1 MPVLRLAALSRVLAL
16 ALRGHPYA
24 MMRMHTQCHPTLP
37 LTTPHHCS
45 AATVRATTPAR
56 VLCCTRADFDRHLG
70 SLGEIR
76 NMWRFE
82 ALRKVGCICC
92 RLSDAC

>member
-1 MPVLRLAALSRVLAL
+1 
-16 ALRGHPYA
+16 
-24 MMRMHTQCHPTLP
+24 MMRMHTQCHPTSGPPLSLP
-37 LTTPHHCS
+37 LTTPHHCR
-45 AATVRATTPAR
+45 AATVRATTPAK

-82 ALRKVGCICC
+82 ALRKVGGTGC
-92 RLSDAC
+92 